1 MNKQGIFN
9 DKALRKGQ
17 LRKAMGLQLRLAQ
30 EEITASIGAV
40 LIAMVCVALAWWF
53 PISIFALIIYIV
65 GLVYADK
72 ALCKLF
78 IEHRYGD
85 TSIFIKAMPPEES
98 VSEKAGYYIGTAL
111 VFLLSMLSVIC
122 CGIWYWKRFD
132 FSLSAVIG
140 YLKGLYGWS
149 GLEVSNGAVLAAL
162 VLLLLVAVFFALAAA
177 ECFEYRILKARK
189 RGKIPSM
196 TDKQADDNLLGF
208 VLFIAFLMPRLLLP
222 TISGFPRLYL
232 PFVLTAITAAAFFAI
247 RTLNRRL
254 RHELENAACA
264 SDTVRKQAEQESL
277 SFIRSGDGA
286 KKDKFH
292 AYMELIGR
300 KKESADEGKLLT
312 PSNCLIF
319 LLCIFNI
326 RNLVAAGDKTEII
339 FIAAA
344 VIFILCMLC
353 LTAAAQSRNS
363 ELLFEENASFY
374 YSLPL
379 SAEEVVRAH
388 MMTAFHTMLPVT
400 ISVWVLIVLL
410 LVIPFTAEN
419 MAELLLEIFGRAQ
432 FVGESIWL
440 ALLSLLWLAIMLLI
454 ALLFSAFAFFNSV
467 FASGWKDP
475 ITHKT
480 SKLPG
485 GLCLSAE
492 IFLVIMSLY
501 ALTQLSQ
508 RYPLSGNLLS
518 LAVFMVACHAHY
530 RRSIA
535 ALRSM
540 YSG

>member
-9 DKALRKGQ
+9 DKALRTGR

-98 VSEKAGYYIGTAL
+98 VSEKAGYYLGTAL
-111 VFLLSMLSVIC
+111 VFSLSMLSVIC

-132 FSLSAVIG
+132 FSLSAVIR

-149 GLEVSNGAVLAAL
+149 GLEVSNGAVFAAL

-208 VLFIAFLMPRLLLP
+208 VLFIALLMPRLLLP

-264 SDTVRKQAEQESL
+264 SDTVRKQAEQEPL
-277 SFIRSGDGA
+277 SFIRSCDGA

-300 KKESADEGKLLT
+300 KKESGDEGKLLT

-353 LTAAAQSRNS
+353 LTAAAQSSNS

-400 ISVWVLIVLL
+400 ISVWALIVLL

-419 MAELLLEIFGRAQ
+419 MAELLIEIFGRAQ
-432 FVGESIWL
+432 FVGEGIWL
-440 ALLSLLWLAIMLLI
+440 VLLSLLWLAIMLLI

-492 IFLVIMSLY
+492 IFLVIMSLC

-518 LAVFMVACHAHY
+518 LAVFMVACYAYY

>member
-1 MNKQGIFN
+1 MNKQGTFN
-9 DKALRKGQ
+9 DKALRAGR

-40 LIAMVCVALAWWF
+40 LIAIICVALAWWF
-53 PISIFALIIYIV
+53 PILIFALIIYIV

-85 TSIFIKAMPPEES
+85 TSIFIKAMPLEER
-98 VSEKAGYYIGTAL
+98 VSEKAGYYLGTAL
-111 VFLLSMLSVIC
+111 VFSLCMLSVIC
-122 CGIWYWKRFD
+122 CGIWYWKSFD
-132 FSLSAVIG
+132 FRLSAVIR

-149 GLEVSNGAVLAAL
+149 GLEVSNAAVLAAL
-162 VLLLLVAVFFALAAA
+162 VLLLLVAVFFAFTAA
-177 ECFEYRILKARK
+177 ECFEYRILKTRK
-189 RGKIPSM
+189 RGKTPSLSERQ
-196 TDKQADDNLLGF
+196 TDDNLLGF
-208 VLFIAFLMPRLLLP
+208 VLFMALLIPRLLLP

-232 PFVLTAITAAAFFAI
+232 PFVLTVIIAAAFFAV

-254 RHELENAACA
+254 RNQLENAADT
-264 SDTVRKQAEQESL
+264 SDTVRKQTEQESL
-277 SFIRSGDGA
+277 SFIRSGGGA

-300 KKESADEGKLLT
+300 KKESGDEGKLLT

-319 LLCIFNI
+319 LLCIFNV
-326 RNLVAAGDKTEII
+326 RNLTAAGDKTEII
-339 FIAAA
+339 FISAA
-344 VIFILCMLC
+344 VIFILCMLG

-400 ISVWVLIVLL
+400 ICVWALIVLL

-419 MAELLLEIFGRAQ
+419 MAELLLEIFGRAE
-432 FVGESIWL
+432 FIGESSWL
-440 ALLSLLWLAIMLLI
+440 VMLSLLWLAIMLLI

-467 FASGWKDP
+467 FASSWKDP

-492 IFLVIMSLY
+492 IFLVVMNLC

-518 LAVFMVACHAHY
+518 LAVFMAACYAFY

>member
-9 DKALRKGQ
+9 DKALRTGQ
-17 LRKAMGLQLRLAQ
+17 LRRAMSLQLKLAQ
-30 EEITASIGAV
+30 EEITASTGAV

-72 ALCKLF
+72 ALCRLF

-85 TSIFIKAMPPEES
+85 TSIFIKAMPLEEG
-98 VSEKAGYYIGTAL
+98 VSEKAGYYLGTAL
-111 VFLLSMLSVIC
+111 VFALSMLSIVC

-132 FSLSAVIG
+132 FRMSAVIS

-149 GLEVSNGAVLAAL
+149 GLEVSNAAVLAAL
-162 VLLLLVAVFFALAAA
+162 VLLLLVEVFFALAVA
-177 ECFEYRILKARK
+177 ECFEYRILKTRK
-189 RGKIPSM
+189 RGETPSLSERQ
-196 TDKQADDNLLGF
+196 TDDNLLGF
-208 VLFIAFLMPRLLLP
+208 VFFIALLIPRLLLP
-222 TISGFPRLYL
+222 TISGFPRFYL
-232 PFVLTAITAAAFFAI
+232 PFVLTAITAAAFFVI

-254 RHELENAACA
+254 RHELEDVADT

-277 SFIRSGDGA
+277 SFIRSGDGV

-292 AYMELIGR
+292 VYMELIGR
-300 KKESADEGKLLT
+300 KKESGDEGKLLT

-326 RNLVAAGDKTEII
+326 RNLTAAGDKTEII

-344 VIFILCMLC
+344 VIFILCILC
-353 LTAAAQSRNS
+353 LTAASQSRNS

-374 YSLPL
+374 HSLPL

-400 ISVWVLIVLL
+400 ICVWALIVLL

-419 MAELLLEIFGRAQ
+419 MAELLIEIFGRAQ
-432 FVGESIWL
+432 FVGESLWL
-440 ALLSLLWLAIMLLI
+440 ALLSLLWLAITLLI

-475 ITHKT
+475 ITHRT

-492 IFLVIMSLY
+492 IFLVIMNFC

-508 RYPLSGNLLS
+508 RYPLFGNLLS
-518 LAVFMVACHAHY
+518 LAVFAVACYAFY